1 MRSAFAQEI
10 TDLATSD
17 DRIIVLSGDIGNQ
30 MFDEFQ
36 KKFPSRFINCG
47 VAEANMVSM
56 AAGLAICGMR
66 PFIYTFTAFDT
77 ARCFEQIRVDLC
89 YQNLP
94 VVIIGLGGGLTYA
107 PLGPT
112 HYICED
118 IAIMRSLPNMTVLCP
133 GDAVEVRCSLRES
146 LNLKG
151 PVYIRI
157 GKKNEPEVHKDVVDF
172 HIGKAITCKKGTDA
186 CIITTGAILP
196 NILKAHELLEKKK
209 ISVQVVHF
217 PTVKPLDLAALSTI
231 FSHFNL
237 VITLEEHSL
246 IGGLGSAVAEWYV
259 DTFKRTVKLV
269 RLGTRD
275 EFLYM
280 SISHNEA
287 RDYYGLSPEKI
298 SESVEKALILTK
310 EQSHEN

>member
-1 MRSAFAQEI
+1 MRSAFAQEL

-17 DRIIVLSGDIGNQ
+17 ERVILLIGDIGNH
-30 MFDEFQ
+30 MFDDYQE
-36 KKFPSRFINCG
+36 KFPLRFINCG
-47 VAEANMVSM
+47 IAEANMVSM

-94 VVIIGLGGGLTYA
+94 VVILGLGGGLTYA

-133 GDAVEVRCSLRES
+133 GDAVEVRCSIREAMKQ
-146 LNLKG
+146 NG

-157 GKKNEPEVHKDVVDF
+157 GKKNEPLVHKEILNF
-172 HIGKAITCKKGTDA
+172 QIGKAITCKTGKEV
-186 CIITTGAILP
+186 CIISTGTILP
-196 NILKAHELLEKKK
+196 NALKACELLEGKK
-209 ISVQVVHF
+209 ISAQVIHF
-217 PTVKPLDLAALSTI
+217 HTIKPLDLIALSAI
-231 FSHFNL
+231 FSQFDL
-237 VITLEEHSL
+237 VVTLEEHSL
-246 IGGLGSAVAEWYV
+246 IGGLGSAIAEWYV
-259 DTFKRTVKLV
+259 DNSEREVKIL

-275 EFLYM
+275 EFLYTT
-280 SISHNEA
+280 IHQNEA
-287 RDYYGLSPEKI
+287 RDLYGLSPEKI
-298 SESVEKALILTK
+298 ADTIDKQYSSKGTI
-310 EQSHEN
+310 S

>member
-1 MRSAFAQEI
+1 MRNAFADELI
-10 TDLATSD
+10 NLASSD
-17 DRIIVLSGDIGNQ
+17 ERVILLIGDIGNH
-30 MFDEFQ
+30 MFDDFQ
-36 KKFPSRFINCG
+36 EKFPTRFINCG
-47 VAEANMVSM
+47 IAEANMVSM

-118 IAIMRSLPNMTVLCP
+118 ISIMRSLPNMTVLCP

-146 LNLKG
+146 LNQRG
-151 PVYIRI
+151 PTYIRI
-157 GKKNEPEVHKDVVDF
+157 GKKNEPVVHKGRVDF
-172 HIGKAITCKKGTDA
+172 HIGKAITCKKGNEV
-186 CIITTGAILP
+186 CIITTGTILP
-196 NILKAHELLEKKK
+196 NALKASELLERKK

-217 PTVKPLDLAALSTI
+217 PTVKPLDLTALSTI
-231 FSHFNL
+231 FSHFDL

-246 IGGLGSAVAEWYV
+246 IGGLGSAIAEWYV
-259 DTFKRTVKLV
+259 DNSERSVKLL

-275 EFLYM
+275 EFLYTT
-280 SISHNEA
+280 ISHNEA

-298 SESVEKALILTK
+298 SESIEKAIY
-310 EQSHEN
+310 

>member
-10 TDLATSD
+10 TNLASSD

-30 MFDEFQ
+30 MFDDYQE
-36 KKFPSRFINCG
+36 KFPSRFINCG
-47 VAEANMVSM
+47 IAEANMVSM
-56 AAGLAICGMR
+56 AAGLAIGGMR

-112 HYICED
+112 HYNCED

-146 LNLKG
+146 LNQKG
-151 PVYIRI
+151 PIYIRI
-157 GKKNEPEVHKDVVDF
+157 GKKNEPLVHKGPVDF
-172 HIGKAITCKKGTDA
+172 HIGKAITCKKGDA
-186 CIITTGAILP
+186 VCIITTGTILP
-196 NILKAHELLEKKK
+196 NALKASEILDRKN
-209 ISVQVVHF
+209 ISTQVVHF
-217 PTVKPLDLAALSTI
+217 HTVKPLDLTALSTI
-231 FSHFNL
+231 FSQFDL

-259 DTFKRTVKLV
+259 DNSERSVQLL

-275 EFLYM
+275 EFLYTT
-280 SISHNEA
+280 ISHNEA

-298 SESVEKALILTK
+298 SESIEKAVF
-310 EQSHEN
+310 